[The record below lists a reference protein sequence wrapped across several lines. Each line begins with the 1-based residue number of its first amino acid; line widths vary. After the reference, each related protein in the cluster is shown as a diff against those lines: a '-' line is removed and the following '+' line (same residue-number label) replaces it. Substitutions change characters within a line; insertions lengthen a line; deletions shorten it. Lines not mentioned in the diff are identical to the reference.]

1 MKVDATH
8 DIDGRLAA
16 VSNRL
21 AMMHEALSALADAY
35 GNVGAPS
42 QDALSGFGA
51 ACREI
56 RDEVESILVEGI
68 RQANEEYEKQRIM
81 TKRKEHPA

>member
-1 MKVDATH
+1 MKVDAPH

-42 QDALSGFGA
+42 QDALFGFGA
-51 ACREI
+51 MCREI
-56 RDEVESILVEGI
+56 HDEVESIHDEAI
-68 RQANEEYEKQRIM
+68 RQANDEYEKQRIM
-81 TKRKEHPA
+81 TKCKERSA

>member
-1 MKVDATH
+1 M
-8 DIDGRLAA
+8 DIDGRLAG

-21 AMMHEALSALADAY
+21 AMMHEALSALANAY
-35 GNVGAPS
+35 DNVGAPS
-42 QDALSGFGA
+42 QDALFGFGA

-56 RDEVESILVEGI
+56 WDEVESIHDEAI

-81 TKRKEHPA
+81 TKRKERPE